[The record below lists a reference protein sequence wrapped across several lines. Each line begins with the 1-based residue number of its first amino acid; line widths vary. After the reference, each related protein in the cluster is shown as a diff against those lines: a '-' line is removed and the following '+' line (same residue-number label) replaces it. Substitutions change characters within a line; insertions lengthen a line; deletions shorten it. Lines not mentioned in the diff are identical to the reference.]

1 MKLKYQNLVGKRNKK
16 RNIKSNPT
24 VLAAK
29 AMKVMKRALNKMINE
44 IM

>member
-1 MKLKYQNLVGKRNKK
+1 MNYKKVKCQNLGG
-16 RNIKSNPT
+16 NIKSNP
-24 VLAAK
+24 AK